1 MAPHPHTPAARMQ
14 CGTLLLVLAGL
25 SCCLGVLAQRVPSQ
39 DQVAKALLDLDRI
52 YSKRDPGL
60 KAGDDLLKLK
70 QAYKLLMLQDLDNR
84 YKMINRPRYGKRS
97 EARLLDLGPVPAA
110 SGVASGDEAAQMER
124 VENLMW
130 PRYADR
136 R

>member
-1 MAPHPHTPAARMQ
+1 MQ
-14 CGTLLLVLAGL
+14 YGNLLLLAAL
-25 SCCLGVLAQRVPSQ
+25 ACCLGGLGALAQRVPSQ
-39 DQVAKALLDLDRI
+39 DQVTKALLDLDRI
-52 YSKRDPGL
+52 YSKRLQSDGFSDPGL

-97 EARLLDLGPVPAA
+97 EARLLDLGPVP
-110 SGVASGDEAAQMER
+110 VTSGDEAAQMER